1 MWGVLVTSLLHTD
14 YGLFFINS
22 GRGTLV
28 CFPLQYSTLRVRVQ
42 HSKRGCSDYQNRAP
56 HFRFLFHLFTRFSIF
71 HMFLVAL
78 KVQQQQHSAR
88 AHLNANVAA
97 ALAIRRSGGHL
108 GLGRRLVAPPFRRSS
123 PLKVDPRASGR
134 RASRCASTVLY
145 VSRSLLYYNYK
156 ESIGRRHHLLSATIF
171 AANF

>member
-1 MWGVLVTSLLHTD
+1 MLAA
-14 YGLFFINS
+14 
-22 GRGTLV
+22 
-28 CFPLQYSTLRVRVQ
+28 RVNV
-42 HSKRGCSDYQNRAP
+42 
-56 HFRFLFHLFTRFSIF
+56 
-71 HMFLVAL
+71 
-78 KVQQQQHSAR
+78 
-88 AHLNANVAA
+88 NVAA

-156 ESIGRRHHLLSATIF
+156 ESREETSLAFGYYICSQLLILLAG
-171 AANF
+171 